1 MYVVKKTQYLFY
13 KHALL
18 HGLNICVGLWHDN
31 DSLVTS
37 ETFTTYWMLLNT
49 SYVMEFFLQTLVKK
63 RMLSQGLMLVLQC
76 MLMCASGWAVVKMF
90 ARVGSGGG
98 DWRMIL
104 VVSVSGASV
113 VLNFIRRGH
122 EVTNVMAVTTMA
134 HAAVMV
140 MQ

>member
-1 MYVVKKTQYLFY
+1 
-13 KHALL
+13 
-18 HGLNICVGLWHDN
+18 
-31 DSLVTS
+31 
-37 ETFTTYWMLLNT
+37 
-49 SYVMEFFLQTLVKK
+49 
-63 RMLSQGLMLVLQC
+63 MLVLQC
-76 MLMCASGWAVVKMF
+76 MLMSASGWAVVKMF